1 MIDVFIIFVILSVL
15 VLIHEWGH
23 YIVAKKTG
31 IQVEEFGFG
40 YPPRF
45 KTLFVRKGTAF
56 SLNFLP
62 FGGFVRLLGDDGE
75 TLEGKSSQVQGSGAS
90 FSEKSARVRLM
101 VIVAGA
107 MINILFG
114 IVAFAI
120 IYTKI
125 GIPTNLAHPR
135 VDEVVENSP
144 AKKAGIQTNDEVI
157 KLNSESIES
166 TQELISLIG
175 KNRGKTVTL
184 TFTREGKELSKEVY
198 IRTVEETPTGAGSIG
213 ISLIEL
219 ILKQYPF
226 WQMPFRGVV
235 QGLKDSVSFSVLI
248 LDSLKGM
255 VVKLATSGQVPKEI
269 SGPIGIVASVHKEQT
284 FKQGP
289 LSILNVAAVIS
300 LNLGVV
306 NLLPI
311 PALDGGRA
319 FFILIEKFIGKKRRA
334 TAEGYANM
342 VGMVFL
348 LGLLVLISI
357 KDVIGVLHK

>member
-23 YIVAKKTG
+23 YFVAKKMG
-31 IQVEEFGFG
+31 ITVEEFGFG
-40 YPPRF
+40 YPPKF

-56 SLNFLP
+56 TLNFLP
-62 FGGFVRLLGDDGE
+62 FGGFVKLLGDDGE
-75 TLEGKSSQVQGSGAS
+75 TFEGKPSDVKKDGSS
-90 FSEKSARVRLM
+90 FSEKSAGARLL
-101 VIVAGA
+101 VIIAGA
-107 MINILFG
+107 TINILFG
-114 IVAFAI
+114 IFAFAI

-135 VDEVVENSP
+135 IDVVMDNSP
-144 AKKAGIQTNDEVI
+144 AKNAGLQTNDEVI
-157 KLNSESIES
+157 KLNDESIES
-166 TQELISLIG
+166 SQELISLIG
-175 KNRGKTVTL
+175 INRGKTVKL
-184 TFTREGKELSKEVY
+184 EVVRKDEVLSKNVY
-198 IRTVEETPTGAGSIG
+198 VRTIEETPNGEGSMG
-213 ISLIEL
+213 ISLIDL

-235 QGLKDSVSFSVLI
+235 QGIKDSISFSVLI

-255 VVKLATSGQVPKEI
+255 VVKLASSGQVPKEI

-334 TAEGYANM
+334 KAEGYANM

-357 KDVIGVLHK
+357 KDVIGVIK